1 MTGRKKWISLGV
13 LALLIALLPL
23 FFPSGYYY
31 RVGTLIFVNALSV
44 VGLVILIGYAGQ
56 ISLGHAGFAGIGAYA
71 CALAPE
77 HLGLHPALA
86 LVLGAVISGVMAA
99 LIGKPIL
106 RLKGYYLAVATLGFG
121 ILVSMVLT
129 NERALTGGPDGM
141 NVADLGLRDLLRDM
155 GWRLSGGEFW
165 YMVCGV
171 VLLVGAWL
179 ALNLFDSPSG
189 RAMRALHGTEVAA
202 AAERLHH
209 AGRGGLHALGRDGH
223 HGGARRRG
231 LGARRH
237 LRRGDPD
244 AAAAGADGLCRVRAA
259 GAGPCHGAGDD
270 LPTAGASALDRAA
283 PEGKGRMSLLDVQ
296 GLGISFGGLKAVDD
310 VSFKVAPGE
319 IVSVIGPNGAGK
331 TTLFNMISGVYQPG
345 RGSVTLNGTEVTGIA
360 PNRLAEMGLSRTF
373 QNLQIFQEMTVLD
386 NVLAG
391 YHLSERGSVWADL
404 LSLPAMRRRAA
415 EARAGARKLLERVR
429 LDKAAEQLA
438 GNLSYGALKRLEIAR
453 ALALNPKILLLDE
466 PAAGC
471 NAVET
476 EEIDH
481 LIAELAASGIAILLV
496 EHDMKLVMRISN
508 HIVVL
513 DHGEKIAEGDP
524 ATVSRDP
531 AVIAAY
537 LGTEEEEPAHAD
549 G

>member
-1 MTGRKKWISLGV
+1 
-13 LALLIALLPL
+13 
-23 FFPSGYYY
+23 
-31 RVGTLIFVNALSV
+31 
-44 VGLVILIGYAGQ
+44 
-56 ISLGHAGFAGIGAYA
+56 
-71 CALAPE
+71 
-77 HLGLHPALA
+77 
-86 LVLGAVISGVMAA
+86 
-99 LIGKPIL
+99 
-106 RLKGYYLAVATLGFG
+106 
-121 ILVSMVLT
+121 
-129 NERALTGGPDGM
+129 
-141 NVADLGLRDLLRDM
+141 
-155 GWRLSGGEFW
+155 
-165 YMVCGV
+165 
-171 VLLVGAWL
+171 
-179 ALNLFDSPSG
+179 
-189 RAMRALHGTEVAA
+189 
-202 AAERLHH
+202 
-209 AGRGGLHALGRDGH
+209 
-223 HGGARRRG
+223 
-231 LGARRH
+231 
-237 LRRGDPD
+237 
-244 AAAAGADGLCRVRAA
+244 
-259 GAGPCHGAGDD
+259 
-270 LPTAGASALDRAA
+270 
-283 PEGKGRMSLLDVQ
+283 MSLLDVQ

-310 VSFKVAPGE
+310 VSFRVAPGE

-345 RGSVTLNGTEVTGIA
+345 RGSVSLNGTEVTGVA

-404 LSLPAMRRRAA
+404 LSLPGMKRRAA

-429 LDKAAEQLA
+429 LDKAAEQIA

-537 LGTEEEEPAHAD
+537 LGTEEEELAHAD